1 MSLEINFVPLTF
13 IKNDDEILKQIRNTA
28 IFSFL
33 FENFEET
40 TLNFYLEFT
49 QYGYTASANTKG
61 THRLLR
67 ITDINN
73 GTVNWDNVPYCDCDS
88 EEKYLLQVEDILI
101 ARTGGTS
108 GKSFIVVDVPKNSI
122 FASYLIRLRLKKDVE
137 IEFINLF
144 LNSYTFWSQ
153 IIEMKSG
160 SAIPNVNA
168 EKLKILKIPLC
179 DFETQK
185 NIVSF
190 LKYKNHQSEYIDLT
204 NKIKKLEYTFNS
216 GNSITAEL
224 THQRDLVKKLKQQ
237 LLNDAVQGKL
247 VPQNFNDEP
256 ASALLARIKTEKAQ
270 SGKKEKPLP
279 PITKT
284 EIPFEIPSNWVWCR
298 LGEIGDLKRG
308 KSKHRPRNDESLFEN
323 GIYPFIQ
330 TGDVSKAKF
339 NQDLII
345 TVNNYYNEFGLKQS
359 EMQMKGTFCITIAA
373 NIAECGFLDFDACVP
388 DSIVCFSA
396 LNKYFEKY
404 AFYYLKIAKEEL
416 EKFAPATAQKN
427 INLGI
432 LNDLRIPIPPLE
444 EQKRIVEKLEHL
456 MAQCNA
462 LETHITESAALN
474 AQLLQQVLRE
484 ALQSEK

>member
-1 MSLEINFVPLTF
+1 MSWKNVKLADLLTESKVLSENPNPDKRITVRLKVLGVEKRGIEKEVEGATKQYVRRAGQFIYGKQNFHKGAFGIVPKELDGFESSSDLPSFDVDKSCLPEF
-13 IKNDDEILKQIRNTA
+13 IFYFFKQG
-28 IFSFL
+28 
-33 FENFEET
+33 
-40 TLNFYLEFT
+40 NFYLELEKIASGVAT
-49 QYGYTASANTKG
+49 QRINTYQF
-61 THRLLR
+61 LDLEIPLPP
-67 ITDINN
+67 IT
-73 GTVNWDNVPYCDCDS
+73 
-88 EEKYLLQVEDILI
+88 EQVKII
-101 ARTGGTS
+101 
-108 GKSFIVVDVPKNSI
+108 
-122 FASYLIRLRLKKDVE
+122 KKISE
-137 IEFINLF
+137 IENK
-144 LNSYTFWSQ
+144 N
-153 IIEMKSG
+153 
-160 SAIPNVNA
+160 
-168 EKLKILKIPLC
+168 LKIA
-179 DFETQK
+179 T
-185 NIVSF
+185 
-190 LKYKNHQSEYIDLT
+190 
-204 NKIKKLEYTFNS
+204 
-216 GNSITAEL
+216 EL
-224 THQRDLVKKLKQQ
+224 NLQLDLVKKLKQQ

-247 VPQNFNDEP
+247 VPQNFDDEP